1 MHVTRGLKPVLLSSA
16 VVGATVALA
25 SPASAEQLAGT
36 YNALFSGQNGSS
48 TTQTWILTPCGP
60 DCSRLDNG
68 TSVNE
73 LRLQGNTWS
82 YSDADQCMT
91 SIDSVTLTGTA
102 GCSFMTFPFQ
112 LTKIG

>member
-1 MHVTRGLKPVLLSSA
+1 MHVTRGLKAVLLSGA
-16 VVGATVALA
+16 VIGATVALA
-25 SPASAEQLAGT
+25 SPASAEPLTGT
-36 YNALFSGQNGSS
+36 YNAQFTGQNGSS

-82 YSDADQCMT
+82 YSNAD
-91 SIDSVTLTGTA
+91 SA
-102 GCSFMTFPFQ
+102 
-112 LTKIG
+112 